1 MVRFPAILAAAL
13 ALAIAGPASSA
24 PAPRDWTAV
33 AGAVGKPGA
42 LLPRGAYRID
52 LPRADLAVTV
62 DGIRLDPAFALGSF
76 AAFDPMADGSTLV
89 SGDLALTETEVGPVM
104 KRLVDGGYEITA
116 LHQHLLRA
124 VPPVLFMHFMAHGDA
139 LALAKAFRAALDLT
153 GTFGPAA
160 SRPPAGG
167 VLDLAALDRELGST
181 GRRAGPLVQYLYRRG
196 ERILDR
202 GMPIVSGT
210 SIVFQPLGGSRAAV
224 TGDFALLAGE
234 VGPVVAA
241 LRAHG
246 IEVTALHNHM
256 LSEEPRLF
264 YLHIW
269 AVGDAA
275 LLARN
280 LRPALDLI
288 VRRP

>member
-1 MVRFPAILAAAL
+1 
-13 ALAIAGPASSA
+13 
-24 PAPRDWTAV
+24 
-33 AGAVGKPGA
+33 
-42 LLPRGAYRID
+42 
-52 LPRADLAVTV
+52 
-62 DGIRLDPAFALGSF
+62 
-76 AAFDPMADGSTLV
+76 
-89 SGDLALTETEVGPVM
+89 
-104 KRLVDGGYEITA
+104 
-116 LHQHLLRA
+116 
-124 VPPVLFMHFMAHGDA
+124 
-139 LALAKAFRAALDLT
+139 
-153 GTFGPAA
+153 
-160 SRPPAGG
+160 
-167 VLDLAALDRELGST
+167 
-181 GRRAGPLVQYLYRRG
+181 
-196 ERILDR
+196 
-202 GMPIVSGT
+202 MPIVSGT

-234 VGPVVAA
+234 VGPVLAA

>member
-1 MVRFPAILAAAL
+1 
-13 ALAIAGPASSA
+13 
-24 PAPRDWTAV
+24 
-33 AGAVGKPGA
+33 
-42 LLPRGAYRID
+42 
-52 LPRADLAVTV
+52 
-62 DGIRLDPAFALGSF
+62 
-76 AAFDPMADGSTLV
+76 
-89 SGDLALTETEVGPVM
+89 M

-139 LALAKAFRAALDLT
+139 LALAKTFRAALDLT

-160 SRPPAGG
+160 SRTPASG

-234 VGPVVAA
+234 VGPVLAA